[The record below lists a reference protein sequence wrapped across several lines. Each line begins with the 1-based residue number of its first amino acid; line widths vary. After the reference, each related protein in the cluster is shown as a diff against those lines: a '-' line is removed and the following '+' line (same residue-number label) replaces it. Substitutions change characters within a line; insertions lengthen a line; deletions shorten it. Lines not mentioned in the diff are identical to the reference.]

1 MTFPGPYRARPA
13 RRDDLDAL
21 VALFEARDRVD
32 VGFIDPS
39 RNEIVADWAAAR
51 FDFERDTV
59 IAETPDGAIAG
70 YGLVLS
76 LDASVQIFGMGTV
89 HPEHAGRGLG
99 SALLLE
105 AERRAALRLP
115 PEVSAPF
122 RTSAASTDAA
132 ALELFVGRGYR
143 HVRSFWHMQRGL
155 PADGAPVDVP
165 DGITMRLGAPEGDE
179 VIAYQVLDQAF
190 RDHFGYEPS
199 EQQEWLQEFRGMPGY
214 DPSLIVLAFE
224 GDEPI
229 GVSGQHGG
237 RRRRGVG
244 RGPRGARTLA
254 SPGRGAGT
262 ADPPSFAELAARGH
276 HEVRLGVDTE
286 NTTGATHLYEGV
298 GMTVRRRYAP
308 VREAADGRVS

>member
-1 MTFPGPYRARPA
+1 VTFPAPYRARPA

-39 RNEIVADWAAAR
+39 RDEIVADWAATR

-59 IAETPDGAIAG
+59 IAETSDGAIAG

-89 HPEHAGRGLG
+89 HPQHTGRGLG

-105 AERRAALRLP
+105 TERRAELRLP
-115 PEVSAPF
+115 SGVSAPF
-122 RTSAASTDAA
+122 RTSASSTAAA
-132 ALELFVGRGYR
+132 ALELFVERGYV

-155 PADGAPVDVP
+155 PADDAPVDVP
-165 DGITMRLGAPEGDE
+165 DGITMRLGASEGDE
-179 VIAYQVLDQAF
+179 LIAYQVLDEAF

-224 GDEPI
+224 GDEPV
-229 GVSGQHGG
+229 GVSVSMAADDGVGWVG
-237 RRRRGVG
+237 DLGVRGPWRRRGVG
-244 RGPRGARTLA
+244 RALLTR
-254 SPGRGAGT
+254 
-262 ADPPSFAELAARGH
+262 SFAELAARGH

-286 NTTGATHLYEGV
+286 NTTGATHLYAGV
-298 GMTVRRRYAP
+298 GMTVRRRYDLYEKLLTGA
-308 VREAADGRVS
+308 

>member
-1 MTFPGPYRARPA
+1 MTFPAPYRARPA
-13 RRDDLDAL
+13 GRDDLDAL

-32 VGFIDPS
+32 VGFVDQS
-39 RNEIVADWAAAR
+39 RDEIVADWAAAR

-59 IAETPDGAIAG
+59 VAETPDGAIAG

-89 HPEHAGRGLG
+89 HPDHTGRGLG

-122 RTSAASTDAA
+122 RTSASSTDAA
-132 ALELFVGRGYR
+132 ALELFVERDYA

-155 PADGAPVDVP
+155 PADDAPVVVP
-165 DGITMRLGAPEGDE
+165 DGIAMRLGLPEDDE
-179 VIAYQVLDQAF
+179 VIAYRVLDEAF
-190 RDHFGYEPS
+190 RDHFGYEPADK
-199 EQQEWLQEFRGMPGY
+199 EEWLHEFRGMPGY

-224 GDEPI
+224 GDEPV
-229 GVSGQHGG
+229 GVSVNMAADDGIGWVG
-237 RRRRGVG
+237 DLGVRESWRRRGVG
-244 RGPRGARTLA
+244 RALLTR
-254 SPGRGAGT
+254 
-262 ADPPSFAELAARGH
+262 SFAELAARGH

-286 NTTGATHLYEGV
+286 NSTGATHLYAGV
-298 GMTVRRRYAP
+298 GMTVRRRYDLYEKLLTGA
-308 VREAADGRVS
+308 

>member
-1 MTFPGPYRARPA
+1 VTFPAPYRARPA

-39 RNEIVADWAAAR
+39 RDEIVADWAVAR
-51 FDFERDTV
+51 FDIDRDTIV
-59 IAETPDGAIAG
+59 AEAPDGTVAA
-70 YGLVLS
+70 YGLVLA
-76 LDASVQIFGMGTV
+76 LDPTVQVFAMGKV

-99 SALLLE
+99 SAVLNE
-105 AERRAALRLP
+105 TERRAAVRIPSGVNAPLRTAMP
-115 PEVSAPF
+115 P
-122 RTSAASTDAA
+122 TDAA
-132 ALELFVGRGYR
+132 ALGLIVGRGYR

-155 PADGAPVDVP
+155 PAADLPVDVP

-179 VIAYQVLDQAF
+179 VIAYQVLDEAF

-224 GDEPI
+224 GADPV
-229 GVSGQHGG
+229 GVSVSMAADDGVGWVG
-237 RRRRGVG
+237 DLGVLGPWRRRGVG
-244 RGPRGARTLA
+244 RALLTR
-254 SPGRGAGT
+254 
-262 ADPPSFAELAARGH
+262 SFAELAMRGH

-286 NTTGATHLYEGV
+286 NTTGATHLYAGV
-298 GMTVRRRYAP
+298 GMTVRRRYDLYEKLLTGA
-308 VREAADGRVS
+308 

>member
-179 VIAYQVLDQAF
+179 VIAYQVLDEAF

-224 GDEPI
+224 GDEPV
-229 GVSGQHGG
+229 GVSVSMAADDGVGWVG
-237 RRRRGVG
+237 DLGVLGPWRRRGVG
-244 RGPRGARTLA
+244 RALLTR
-254 SPGRGAGT
+254 
-262 ADPPSFAELAARGH
+262 SFAELAARGH

-298 GMTVRRRYAP
+298 GMTVRRRYDLYEKLLTGA
-308 VREAADGRVS
+308 